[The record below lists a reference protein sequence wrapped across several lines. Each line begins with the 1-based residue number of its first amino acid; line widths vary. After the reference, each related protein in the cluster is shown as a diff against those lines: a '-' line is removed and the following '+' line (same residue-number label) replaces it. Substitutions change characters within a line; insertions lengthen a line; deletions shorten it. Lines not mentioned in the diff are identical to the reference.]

1 MLFLWEHLNIVVFGN
16 KQGFEMNRELFLVLI
31 GISLYLE
38 GALNT
43 CIMCCYSAFTTWF
56 EKKKDEAQEEGNSK
70 GMFSRVL
77 RWTDECLSIPN
88 LSYSVYWSRRVMRR
102 LNFFCYHS
110 PWGFICKCGIR
121 SDLRCQR
128 WLRYI
133 QGCVLC
139 SRGLY
144 LPTLC
149 EQSLGLFFCEDIGYL
164 MKKCWTVYA
173 L

>member
-16 KQGFEMNRELFLVLI
+16 KWVWNESWTFPCSDLYFIIFGGCFEYVYNVLLLSI
-31 GISLYLE
+31 YSL
-38 GALNT
+38 
-43 CIMCCYSAFTTWF
+43 IW
-56 EKKKDEAQEEGNSK
+56 KKKRLSAGRGEFK
-70 GMFSRVL
+70 GHVL
-77 RWTDECLSIPN
+77 PCVTMDWWMPFHSESFI

-110 PWGFICKCGIR
+110 PWGFMCKCGIR
-121 SDLRCQR
+121 SDLQCQR

-149 EQSLGLFFCEDIGYL
+149 EQSLGLFFCEDTGYL
-164 MKKCWTVYA
+164 WKNV
-173 L
+173 